1 MVTVAIIAVL
11 SAIVVPLYSGYI
23 RESHFATMRSNL
35 DRLRTDIEDYR
46 LDNGTYVNIGSSGAV
61 NAVLAELNAEA
72 YTYAIVSPTTN
83 SYDVTGLLNAAVW
96 VRCDDRF
103 SNCCDP
109 DTPAATGVASAC
121 P

>member
-11 SAIVVPLYSGYI
+11 SAIAVPLYNGYI

-46 LDNGTYVNIGSSGAV
+46 LENGTYGNIGSSAAV
-61 NAVLAELNAEA
+61 NAVLAELNAQA

-83 SYDVTGLLNAAVW
+83 TYDVTGALNAKVW
-96 VRCDDRF
+96 VRCDNRF
-103 SNCCDP
+103 TNCCDP
-109 DTPAATGVASAC
+109 DTPSATAVGNAC